1 MYLMEL
7 LGDVDLVE
15 SHFVP
20 FGDSVSVGA
29 R

>member
-1 MYLMEL
+1 MKL
-7 LGDVDLVE
+7 LGDVSNVE

-20 FGDSVSVGA
+20 LCDSVSVIA